1 MEASEHI
8 QQQQY
13 QQLLLLSSRPSQSE
27 SGNDESCKVTPIGG
41 FDAQMQM
48 KRLQMDQQ
56 RLVKEM
62 VSLKNNNEVLKKQ
75 VEDEWVWSWRVM

>member
-1 MEASEHI
+1 
-8 QQQQY
+8 
-13 QQLLLLSSRPSQSE
+13 
-27 SGNDESCKVTPIGG
+27 
-41 FDAQMQM
+41 M